1 MLRHTLCIKEGER
14 NMQHANYVCVSVTKQ
29 KRNLCWQIY
38 EILNKKLTFLNQHAL
53 SKFLSRTG
61 RCFTLFLSRVFKTK
75 LSLCLGI
82 CSSKRKGNCSD
93 FTGYVFWLLSLSLL
107 FAARWLSDLCSR
119 QSNWPCTFFFLLYC
133 HSFAVATHMYI
144 FTVLIISHQS

>member
-93 FTGYVFWLLSLSLL
+93 FTGCLLTSVFNLLQDD
-107 FAARWLSDLCSR
+107 FQICAVDKVIDLAHFFFFCIATVL
-119 QSNWPCTFFFLLYC
+119 QWQPTCTFLQC
-133 HSFAVATHMYI
+133 W
-144 FTVLIISHQS
+144 